1 MLHLLA
7 DIVSES
13 DMTLRHLS
21 SARGKRLT
29 VTPAVG
35 QGDMALDIYLFPA
48 AGGKHLIVTP
58 AG

>member
-1 MLHLLA
+1 MLA
-7 DIVSES
+7 DTVSES